1 MATKGQMTGM
11 LGTYLAAAELT
22 YQGFVVSITSRNARG
37 ADLLATDQDYKR
49 TWSIQVKTNRKAA
62 SFWLLSK
69 DYSELSSPTHI
80 YVFVNLRGDARP
92 DYYVVPSATVK
103 RLGTTS
109 PPRSGGSVW
118 HEFSRKN
125 AERYKDGWSLF
136 GKTSAA

>member
-22 YQGFVVSITSRNARG
+22 YNGLVVSITSRNARG

-49 TWSIQVKTNRKAA
+49 TWSIQVKTNRKPA

-69 DYSELSSPTHI
+69 DYTELSSPTHI
-80 YVFVNLRGDARP
+80 YLFINLRGDKRP
-92 DYYVVPSATVK
+92 DYYVVPSQTVK
-103 RLGTTS
+103 RRGTTS
-109 PPRSGGSVW
+109 PIRSGGSVW

-125 AERYKDGWSLF
+125 AEKYKENWSIF
-136 GKTSAA
+136 SMK